1 MSAGI
6 SLEKSIRTCKVVTG
20 WADKVQSARFQD
32 PNSQI
37 CLMWDGTNSKG
48 QGVHPDSFYTKSA
61 GCNSALDR
69 VAVENNLRPSYME
82 YITLN
87 AGGIK
92 LGYESMGRDGVNQR
106 GNQLKDGLN
115 QTGQFGFGAG
125 LTQTEPTCKKG
136 GGQVTH
142 ETFAKINTAGRNLK
156 NLNHRQQNRARSGM

>member
-6 SLEKSIRTCKVVTG
+6 SLESSIRTCKVVTG
-20 WADKVQSARFQD
+20 WADKVQSSRFQD

-37 CLMWDGTNSKG
+37 CLMWDGTNSKN
-48 QGVHPDSFYTKSA
+48 QIVHPDSFYTKSA

-92 LGYESMGRDGVNQR
+92 LGYESMNRDGVNQR
-106 GNQLKDGLN
+106 GIQLKDGLN
-115 QTGQFGFGAG
+115 QTGQFGYGAG
-125 LTQTEPTCKKG
+125 NTNTKPTCKK
-136 GGQVTH
+136 TH
-142 ETFAKINTAGRNLK
+142 EGFAKINTAGRNML
-156 NLNHRQQNRARSGM
+156 NLNHKQHRQQSRTRAGM